1 MVQPRATRWGEERQ
15 GLDRVLTCRCWDCA
29 AYRRH
34 LLRRLVL
41 VALLLGLT
49 GGWAFRA
56 GAWNGAVASDADAVD
71 GVETIAWL

>member
-1 MVQPRATRWGEERQ
+1 MVQPRATRWSEERQ

-34 LLRRLVL
+34 LLRRLAL

-56 GAWNGAVASDADAVD
+56 GAWNGAGASDIGEAD

>member
-1 MVQPRATRWGEERQ
+1 MVQPGATRWGVERQ

-34 LLRRLVL
+34 LLRRLAL

-49 GGWAFRA
+49 VGWVFRA
-56 GAWNGAVASDADAVD
+56 GAWNGASAVEADAVAV
-71 GVETIAWL
+71 VETIAWL

>member
-1 MVQPRATRWGEERQ
+1 LA
-15 GLDRVLTCRCWDCA
+15 
-29 AYRRH
+29 
-34 LLRRLVL
+34 L

-56 GAWNGAVASDADAVD
+56 GAWNGAVATDADAVD